1 MFRRLL
7 IVMTLVASPA
17 LALGVAASA
26 QAQARPAV
34 NTALCP
40 AGTGNDEKCW
50 VYYYSNSEHSQY
62 VGGFVVGCF
71 GAVASSGNT
80 NTPYYTVYAA
90 TCPIGGE

>member
-7 IVMTLVASPA
+7 IVMTLMAAPA
-17 LALGVAASA
+17 LSLGVAASA

-34 NTALCP
+34 DTALCP

-50 VYYYSNSEHSQY
+50 VEYYSTSEHTQL
-62 VGGFVVGCF
+62 VGWFIVGCF
-71 GAVASSGNT
+71 GAVSSSGNT
-80 NTPYYTVYAA
+80 NTAYYAVYAA